1 LQSDSGLREEAAT
14 SNRDISIFNRE
25 GIMSS
30 GEVSTR
36 KATGC
41 SNKKKKP
48 GEKGRGRDFF
58 DWHELEII

>member
-1 LQSDSGLREEAAT
+1 
-14 SNRDISIFNRE
+14 
-25 GIMSS
+25 MSS